1 MATPAPEP
9 ELEDDDEEM
18 FKDSAMRKRRDSAVE
33 SEEDCMAKKVK
44 TEVVEDEGVDGFEI

>member
-18 FKDSAMRKRRDSAVE
+18 FKDSPTRKRRDSAVE
-33 SEEDCMAKKVK
+33 SEEDSMAKKVK
-44 TEVVEDEGVDGFEI
+44 TEVVEDAGVDGFVI